1 MKKYIRAL
9 SIAGFDGSGGA
20 GIQADLKTFSALNC
34 YGMTVLTSLPIQNT
48 IGVSKI
54 YDLPIESIA
63 EQISSIIEDI
73 GVDVIKIGM
82 LHKSEIIEIVHNK
95 LTEYSMI
102 PIITD
107 PVMFAKSGD
116 LLLQKVA
123 LVSLKSKILSISTI
137 ITPNIY
143 EAQYLSGLKII
154 SKNDMITAAK
164 KISVYGSK
172 FIVIKG
178 GHLEQGED
186 CWDLLYDCE
195 SQKSN
200 WFSNKRIKTKNLHGT
215 GCTFSA
221 AIASYVGNKFSIY
234 DSVENANLYINK
246 AIESGSKYKL
256 GKGSGPVDHF
266 YFIEKTNATN

>member
-123 LVSLKSKILSISTI
+123 LASLKTKMLPISTI

-154 SKNDMITAAK
+154 SKSNMITAAK
-164 KISVYGSK
+164 KISIYGSK

-178 GHLEQGED
+178 GHLEQEED

-195 SQKSN
+195 NQKSN

-234 DSVENANLYINK
+234 DSVKNANLYINK

-266 YFIEKTNATN
+266 YFMERIKCK

>member
-1 MKKYIRAL
+1 
-9 SIAGFDGSGGA
+9 
-20 GIQADLKTFSALNC
+20 
-34 YGMTVLTSLPIQNT
+34 MTVLTSLPIQNT

-178 GHLEQGED
+178 VHLEQWED

-215 GCTFSA
+215 GSTFSA

-246 AIESGSKYKL
+246 MFSIISL
-256 GKGSGPVDHF
+256 
-266 YFIEKTNATN
+266 